1 MDIVPLGKSVKD
13 ALKEGEVI
21 TKLVERITSIPNHA
35 TTLKFDIGLTLYIA
49 NIVENEFIDKPAD
62 QKKLIILKIIHQ
74 IIPLQEG
81 DSKVIENHLAF
92 LLAEK
97 KIAQLST
104 YQYIT
109 KSASNWFSKKFA

>member
-62 QKKLIILKIIHQ
+62 QKKLIILTVL
-74 IIPLQEG
+74 PRRG
-81 DSKVIENHLAF
+81 NSKTKYFIF
-92 LLAEK
+92 LRKNSIKLK
-97 KIAQLST
+97 KTL
-104 YQYIT
+104 YQNEY
-109 KSASNWFSKKFA
+109 KHYKF